1 MTLLSKEYLLL
12 FTAVTDAER
21 TLSQLRESLLEAQR
35 QAEELFLEN
44 TPSDDPPEEAGGAL

>member
-12 FTAVTDAER
+12 FNAVTDAER

-35 QAEELFLEN
+35 QAEKLFLEN